1 MCKAEG
7 CSKRYTDPSSL
18 RKHVKTCHGAHFYE
32 QKKHKGH
39 SGSNSGNNGS
49 RTCMGS
55 TESSDYPKSISYL
68 SPSIKTESDT
78 SSIPTVPID
87 TIAAGDDPLWPYDDE
102 DLEVADLP
110 GVLLLRGNHR
120 FRPRFPGK
128 SNFVH
133 TGQQVHPTDF
143 LTDLKIDR
151 RDSGHSNAST
161 YYCSMRS
168 ESGSRRVSTANDS
181 FYDPISPGCSR
192 RSSLV
197 APPPSSVHFNG
208 VFGNRRLSEPI
219 NIDHHPNEEV
229 ALDEVG
235 EEEMVENKIVVPD
248 EMLLFLQQDGREIQ
262 VADISQSTVSYQRT
276 LEYVQNCQ
284 EFAADSSTH
293 PNMIVGDL
301 ESSLSSFL
309 EENQILKQ
317 ILA

>member
-1 MCKAEG
+1 M
-7 CSKRYTDPSSL
+7 
-18 RKHVKTCHGAHFYE
+18 
-32 QKKHKGH
+32 
-39 SGSNSGNNGS
+39 
-49 RTCMGS
+49 
-55 TESSDYPKSISYL
+55 
-68 SPSIKTESDT
+68 SPSIKTESD
-78 SSIPTVPID
+78 SPSVPSVHPD
-87 TIAAGDDPLWPYDDE
+87 TIAAADDPLWPYDDE

-110 GVLLLRGNHR
+110 GVLLLRSNHR

-128 SNFVH
+128 SHLLHN
-133 TGQQVHPTDF
+133 GQQVHPTDF
-143 LTDLKIDR
+143 LTELKIDR

-197 APPPSSVHFNG
+197 APAPSSVHFSG
-208 VFGNRRLSEPI
+208 VFDNRRLSEPI
-219 NIDHHPNEEV
+219 KIDHHPNEEV
-229 ALDEVG
+229 VLDEVG

-276 LEYVQNCQ
+276 LEYVQDCQ
-284 EFAADSSTH
+284 EFLAADSSTH
-293 PNMIVGDL
+293 PNMVVGDL

-309 EENQILKQ
+309 EENQFLQQ

>member
-1 MCKAEG
+1 MCKAPG
-7 CSKRYTDPSSL
+7 CTKRYTDPSSL
-18 RKHVKTCHGAHFYE
+18 RKHVKTVHGADFYE
-32 QKKHKGH
+32 KKKHKGH
-39 SGSNSGNNGS
+39 GGNNNGNTGNSSFIGS
-49 RTCMGS
+49 S
-55 TESSDYPKSISYL
+55 ESFDYSKSINHF
-68 SPSIKTESDT
+68 SPSIKSESD
-78 SSIPTVPID
+78 SPSIPSVQPD
-87 TIAAGDDPLWPYDDE
+87 TIAAGEDPLWPYDDE

-110 GVLLLRGNHR
+110 GDLLLLRGGNHR

-128 SNFVH
+128 SNLFHAGVSA
-133 TGQQVHPTDF
+133 DF
-143 LTDLKIDR
+143 STDLKIDR

-197 APPPSSVHFNG
+197 APTPSSVQFSG

-219 NIDHHPNEEV
+219 RIDHHPNEEV
-229 ALDEVG
+229 VLDEVG
-235 EEEMVENKIVVPD
+235 EEEMVENKIVIPD

-262 VADISQSTVSYQRT
+262 VADISQSTASYQRT
-276 LEYVQNCQ
+276 LEYVQDCQ
-284 EFAADSSTH
+284 EFLAADSSTH
-293 PNMIVGDL
+293 PNMVVGDL

-309 EENQILKQ
+309 EENQFLQQ

>member
-1 MCKAEG
+1 M
-7 CSKRYTDPSSL
+7 
-18 RKHVKTCHGAHFYE
+18 KTCHGADFYE
-32 QKKHKGH
+32 KKKHKGH
-39 SGSNSGNNGS
+39 SGNNGGNNGG
-49 RTCMGS
+49 RKFMGS
-55 TESSDYPKSISYL
+55 TESSDYLKPVSYL

-78 SSIPTVPID
+78 PSIPTAPPD

-128 SNFVH
+128 SHFIH

-143 LTDLKIDR
+143 LTELTIDR

-181 FYDPISPGCSR
+181 CYDPISPGCSR

-197 APPPSSVHFNG
+197 APPPSSVHFTG
-208 VFGNRRLSEPI
+208 VFSNRRLSEPI

-293 PNMIVGDL
+293 PNMVVGDL

-309 EENQILKQ
+309 EENQILQQ
-317 ILA
+317 IMA